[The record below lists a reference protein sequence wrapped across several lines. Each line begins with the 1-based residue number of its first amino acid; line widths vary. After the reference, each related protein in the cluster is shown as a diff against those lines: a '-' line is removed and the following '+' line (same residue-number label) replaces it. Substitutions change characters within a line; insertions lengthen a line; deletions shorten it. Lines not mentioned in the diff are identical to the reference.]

1 MQKILIVEDDKLLA
15 QELKELLE
23 NAGYQ
28 TIILENFQE
37 ITKNILKQNADLIL
51 LDINL
56 PNNNGQLL
64 LKRLEKNQIY
74 QL

>member
-37 ITKNILKQNADLIL
+37 ITK
-51 LDINL
+51 
-56 PNNNGQLL
+56 
-64 LKRLEKNQIY
+64 IY
-74 QL
+74 